1 MKTSHY
7 DTLQVSTRAS
17 TEIIDAAYQR
27 LKPSLTEAARNG
39 DFEAR
44 NQLLFLE
51 EAYSVLASPEKR
63 AAYDAAQAPA
73 SAQAPAYQR
82 TYAYEAASSAPSGMF
97 ASGTARLVLSLGLCV
112 AVFSAYKFI
121 GQSGQQK
128 NQANQ
133 IEASAQ
139 RGAGEVRNDAYRAE
153 NERMLVQ
160 GTVHNQGKQIDNSYN
175 IADREAERRQR
186 ELDYRANADAQ
197 VLDMQRRRLEAQQ
210 QQQQWQQE
218 QYEKDRKLREAKI
231 AADAPKKQLCNM
243 YALSGNTRDARAA
256 GCYY

>member
-7 DTLQVSTRAS
+7 DVLQVSTKAS
-17 TEIIDAAYQR
+17 AEIIDAAYQR
-27 LKPSLTEAARNG
+27 LKPNLTEAARGG

-51 EAYSVLASPEKR
+51 EAYSVLSSPEKR
-63 AAYDAAQAPA
+63 AAYDAAQSPA
-73 SAQAPAYQR
+73 TAQAPAYQS
-82 TYAYEAASSAPSGMF
+82 THAYVPAIETSSGLSG
-97 ASGTARLVLSLGLCV
+97 ATRLMLGLGLCA
-112 AVFSAYKFI
+112 AVFSAYKFM

-139 RGAGEVRNDAYRAE
+139 RGTGEIRNDAYRAE

-160 GTVHNQGKQIDNSYN
+160 GAVQNQSKHIDRSYD
-175 IADREAERRQR
+175 IADREAERRR
-186 ELDYRANADAQ
+186 TELEYRANADAQ
-197 VLDMQRRRLEAQQ
+197 VLEMQRRRLEAQQ
-210 QQQQWQQE
+210 QQQQWAQE
-218 QYEKDRKLREAKI
+218 QYEKDRKLREAKM

-243 YALSGNTRDARAA
+243 YALNGNTRDARAA